1 MLVME
6 KTTTFWSDL
15 WLNGCSIA
23 VLAPEVFQKV
33 DIKVAASRTVAQ
45 ALDNIFWVRDIKALS
60 LISIQQYLLLWDTV
74 DEVLLNDE
82 DDQHIWRMET

>member
-6 KTTTFWSDL
+6 KTTMFWSDR

-45 ALDNIFWVRDIKALS
+45 ALDNIFWVREGKRYQS
-60 LISIQQYLLLWDTV
+60 PLLDRYTAIPSPV
-74 DEVLLNDE
+74 GYC
-82 DDQHIWRMET
+82 